1 MHKLALRLS
10 TITIVLI
17 FLVILAGSIVRTTGA
32 GMGCPD
38 WPKCFGY
45 LIPPTDPE
53 TLTYREGKSFTHGQ
67 MVVRN
72 DTLWVAKS
80 DIEAGPTFDRNLWSR
95 YERHDYAKFD
105 VAHTWTEYI
114 NRLVGALSGMA
125 AFALLIA
132 TFFVR
137 KSHKRA
143 WWYAAGAVLMIGV
156 AAWLG
161 KVVVD
166 RKLHE
171 GTITLHMLCSMAIL
185 VLLVLTRVRLK
196 PAVYE
201 ASQKFRIFALIA
213 FFVLIAQIL
222 LGTRV
227 REHVDALLL
236 AGPRENVMETLIADV
251 SFIIHRSASLLIMAL
266 AALMY
271 RASGNALR
279 PLAFLILIVL
289 LVVEIAAGMVLAYV
303 DLPEFAQPVHLSLA
317 LGMFTTLW
325 FLVLGARRVSV

>member
-10 TITIVLI
+10 SVTIVLI

-53 TLTYREGKSFTHGQ
+53 TLTYREGKSFAHGQ

-80 DIEAGPTFDRNLWSR
+80 DLVAGATFDRSLWSK
-95 YERHDYAKFD
+95 YERHDYATFNT
-105 VAHTWTEYI
+105 AHTWTEYI
-114 NRLVGALSGMA
+114 NRLIGALSGMA

-132 TFFVR
+132 SFMVR
-137 KSHKRA
+137 RSHKQA
-143 WWYAAGAVLMIGV
+143 WWYAAGAVIMIGV

-185 VLLVLTRVRLK
+185 LLLVLTRVRLK
-196 PAVYE
+196 PLRYE
-201 ASQKFRIFALIA
+201 VNHRFRIFALISL
-213 FFVLIAQIL
+213 FVLTAQIL
-222 LGTRV
+222 LGTSV
-227 REHVDALLL
+227 REHVDMLL
-236 AGPRENVMETLIADV
+236 AAGTRESVMDTLIANV
-251 SFIIHRSASLLIMAL
+251 LFIIHRSASLLIMAL
-266 AALMY
+266 ATLMF
-271 RASGNALR
+271 RASNHSLR
-279 PLAFLILIVL
+279 PTAFLLFILL
-289 LVVEIAAGMVLAYV
+289 LVIEIAAGMILAYL
-303 DLPEFAQPVHLSLA
+303 DLPEFAQPIHLVMA
-317 LGMFTTLW
+317 LGMFSSLW
-325 FLVLGARRVSV
+325 YLVVTSRVGTA